1 MNPVSSIT
9 VRQFFL
15 ILLIAALFGVLFWNL
30 RFFLPALLGA
40 YTLYVLLRDLQ
51 FRLTE
56 RWKWPV
62 RLSATVLVPLSFV
75 AVLLPFNWVFSM
87 LRERVI
93 GVFQNSDQLLQNAGS
108 VVETVENQYGVQ
120 LLTDEN
126 IKSLSDWAVV
136 QMQSIIGATV
146 NGIGLALAMFFLLW
160 FMLTEGKKME
170 QSFFNW
176 LPLRR
181 DNVEYL
187 RRHLNDM
194 VWSNALG
201 IPLMGVVQGFAALL
215 MYWLLGVE
223 DPWMWFVVTFISG
236 MMPVIGVA
244 LAYIPLTLI
253 LLSKGQEWQAVA
265 IFLYGFIVVGSVDN
279 IARMWVLKKIGHTHP
294 LITLFG
300 VIAGLKMFGF
310 IGFVFGPIMIAML
323 VLLLKIYHKEFHQQV

>member
-62 RLSATVLVPLSFV
+62 RLSATVLVLLSFV

-108 VVETVENQYGVQ
+108 VVETVENQYGIQ

>member
-1 MNPVSSIT
+1 MNPVSNIT

-62 RLSATVLVPLSFV
+62 RLSATLLVLLSFV

-87 LRERVI
+87 LRDRVI
-93 GVFQNSDQLLQNAGS
+93 GLFQNSDQLLQNAES
-108 VVETVENQYGVQ
+108 VVETVENQYGIQ

-126 IKSLSDWAVV
+126 IKNFSDWAVLQV
-136 QMQSIIGATV
+136 QSVIGATV
-146 NGIGLALAMFFLLW
+146 NGIGLVLAMFFLLW
-160 FMLTEGKKME
+160 FMLSEGKKME

-187 RRHLNDM
+187 RKHLNDM

-253 LLSKGQEWQAVA
+253 LL
-265 IFLYGFIVVGSVDN
+265 
-279 IARMWVLKKIGHTHP
+279 
-294 LITLFG
+294 
-300 VIAGLKMFGF
+300 
-310 IGFVFGPIMIAML
+310 
-323 VLLLKIYHKEFHQQV
+323 

>member
-62 RLSATVLVPLSFV
+62 RLSATVLVLLSFV